1 MGIKVADYMDPED
14 FDLVESS
21 LELVEFIMAD
31 EDLDEEQQN
40 ILNKMRESTR
50 AYVEKRDQL
59 YAQSYSEISLL
70 LYQTDKRGLYT
81 DEELLDKIRS
91 LKKSTKIKREELEY
105 LEYLDGVDNE

>member
-1 MGIKVADYMDPED
+1 MGINVADYMDPED

-31 EDLDEEQQN
+31 EDLDEEQQST
-40 ILNKMRESTR
+40 LNKMRESTR
-50 AYVEKRDQL
+50 VYVEKRDQL

-81 DEELLDKIRS
+81 GEELLDKLRD

-105 LEYLDGVDNE
+105 LERVDNE